1 MAFDAFISYSSKD
14 KPAADAACAVLEAA
28 GIRCWIAPRDIQ
40 AGRQYGGAIIDAIDQ
55 CRVMI
60 LIFSSNANDSGQI
73 HREIE
78 RAVTKGVPIVP
89 VRIEEVAPTQSM
101 EYFLGA
107 IHWLDALTQPL
118 EGHLQKLTETV
129 RAILQ
134 VEVGARAATIDDRR
148 PLATGAGSIG
158 DTSRVASKPPDSA
171 GSVSKYSARPGWLIP
186 ALGAVVVVAFIV
198 GGAWLFPRLSPPS
211 PPAAATTLRAAAQ
224 ARDFLIGAAVY
235 PKWLREE
242 PIYSETIAREYN
254 ILTPETPVRFRELRP
269 SRERFDFADADML
282 VDFAIANRM
291 KIRGESLVWGGRL
304 SQWLTDGKFSPAD
317 ISAILK
323 EHVQTVVRRYR
334 GRWYAWDVINGVFD
348 ENGKMYQNFW
358 WKALGDSYIE
368 QTFTWAREADPQV
381 KLFLHD
387 YSQEPLGKKS
397 DALHD
402 LIRDLK
408 SRGIPI
414 DGSGMNFSWLL
425 TQPPRMQDV
434 AANMKRLAALGLEIH
449 ITEFEVSIPLPATE
463 QNLQKQA
470 DLYRENLTACLT
482 IAACKSFTTWGFSD
496 KHAYAPS
503 RWPGRGAGAAMPFDA
518 AYRPKPAYRS
528 MLEAL
533 NAR

>member
-1 MAFDAFISYSSKD
+1 M
-14 KPAADAACAVLEAA
+14 V
-28 GIRCWIAPRDIQ
+28 
-40 AGRQYGGAIIDAIDQ
+40 
-55 CRVMI
+55 
-60 LIFSSNANDSGQI
+60 LIFSSNANASNQI
-73 HREIE
+73 QREIE
-78 RAVTKGVPIVP
+78 RVVAKGVPIVP

-101 EYFLGA
+101 EYFLGG
-107 IHWLDALTQPL
+107 IHWLDALSQPL
-118 EGHLQKLTETV
+118 EEHLHKLTETV

-134 VEVGARAATIDDRR
+134 VEVGAHATPIDGRR
-148 PLATGAGSIG
+148 SLATGAGMSAETG
-158 DTSRVASKPPDSA
+158 GVGRSGAMPSTPPDSGA
-171 GSVSKYSARPGWLIP
+171 AIPKRPARPGWLLPI
-186 ALGAVVVVAFIV
+186 LGAVATVALIV
-198 GGAWLFPRLSPPS
+198 GGIWLYARLAPPS

-254 ILTPETPVRFRELRP
+254 ILTPETPVRFRQLRP
-269 SRERFDFADADML
+269 SREQFDFADADML

-291 KIRGESLVWGGRL
+291 KVRGESLIWGGQL

-334 GRWYAWDVINGVFD
+334 GRWYAWDVINGVLD

-358 WKALGDSYIE
+358 WKALGDSYVE
-368 QTFTWAREADPQV
+368 QAFIWAREADPQV
-381 KLFLHD
+381 KLFMHD

-397 DALHD
+397 DGLHD
-402 LIRDLK
+402 LIRALK
-408 SRGIPI
+408 LRGIPI
-414 DGSGMNFSWLL
+414 DGIGMNFSWLL

-470 DLYRENLTACLT
+470 DLYRENLAVCLT

-503 RWPGRGAGAAMPFDA
+503 RWPGRGAGAAMPLDA

-528 MLEAL
+528 MLDAL